1 MNDYKVRLKIFE
13 GPLDLLLYLIKKNE
27 VSIYDI
33 PIADITNQYLE
44 YLKVM
49 QDLDLD
55 IIGDFLVMA
64 ATLLFIKSRML
75 LPQEDVVLDD
85 EIPDDDPR
93 EELINRLMEYKKFKE
108 AAGLL
113 RDKEE
118 EGSEI
123 FKRFLPKSDIDL
135 TKGEDISR
143 EGFEASIF
151 DLIAAFTDALK
162 NIPKDDFKVVLDEEH
177 TVEEKM
183 EFVISLLDRKGVIY
197 FNNVWARIR
206 SRIEAVVFFL
216 ALLELIRLKKI
227 MIRQIG
233 LFGEI
238 KIFKPLPT
246 LSSNGR

>member
-1 MNDYKVRLKIFE
+1 MNDYKIKLKIFE

-33 PIADITNQYLE
+33 PISEVTKQYLE
-44 YLKVM
+44 YLKLM

-55 IIGDFLVMA
+55 IVGDFLVMA
-64 ATLLFIKSRML
+64 ATLLYIKSRML
-75 LPQEDVVLDD
+75 LPQEDMVLDE
-85 EIPDDDPR
+85 EISDDDPR

-118 EGSEI
+118 EGSEV
-123 FKRFLPKSDIDL
+123 FKRYLSQSDIDL
-135 TKGEDISR
+135 TQGEDLSS

-151 DLIAAFTDALK
+151 DLISAFTEALK
-162 NIPKDDFKVVLDEEH
+162 NIPKEDFKVVLDEEH

-183 EFVISLLDRKGVIY
+183 EFVMSLLDRKGAIY
-197 FNNVWARIR
+197 FNNIWTRIR

-227 MIRQIG
+227 IIRQIG

-238 KIFKPLPT
+238 KIFKPLPV
-246 LSSNGR
+246 LNNDGK

>member
-49 QDLDLD
+49 EDLDLD

-93 EELINRLMEYKKFKE
+93 EELINRLLEYKKFKE

-118 EGSEI
+118 EGGEI
-123 FKRFLPKSDIDL
+123 FKRYLPKSDIDL
-135 TKGEDISR
+135 TKGEEMPN

-151 DLIAAFTDALK
+151 DLIAAFTEALK
-162 NIPKDDFKVVLDEEH
+162 NIPKDDFQVVLEEEY

-183 EFVISLLDRKGVIY
+183 DLVISLLDRKGVIY
-197 FNNVWARIR
+197 FNSIWSRIR
-206 SRIEAVVFFL
+206 NRIEAVVFFL

-227 MIRQIG
+227 MIRQTG

-246 LSSNGR
+246 LNNHGR

>member
-33 PIADITNQYLE
+33 PIAEITKQYLE
-44 YLKVM
+44 YLKLM

-55 IIGDFLVMA
+55 IVGDFLVMA
-64 ATLLFIKSRML
+64 ATLLYIKSRML
-75 LPQEDVVLDD
+75 LPQEEVVLDE

-93 EELINRLMEYKKFKE
+93 EELVNRLMEYKKFKE

-113 RDKEE
+113 KDKEE
-118 EGSEI
+118 EGSEV
-123 FKRFLPKSDIDL
+123 FKRYLSRSDIDL
-135 TKGEDISR
+135 TQSEDPPY

-151 DLIAAFTDALK
+151 DLISAFTETLK
-162 NIPKDDFKVVLDEEH
+162 NIPKEDFKVVLDEEH

-183 EFVISLLDRKGVIY
+183 EFVISLLDQKGVIY
-197 FNNVWARIR
+197 FNNIWGRIR

-216 ALLELIRLKKI
+216 SLLELIRLKKI
-227 MIRQIG
+227 IIRQIG

-238 KIFKPLPT
+238 KIFKPLPV
-246 LSSNGR
+246 LDSDGK